1 MKSFTTLRRLFRG
14 YSEEKQQMAVGDL
27 IPGEIVRDVTV
38 VATSKFNIVK
48 NRIKAERWV
57 KI

>member
-1 MKSFTTLRRLFRG
+1 M
-14 YSEEKQQMAVGDL
+14 
-27 IPGEIVRDVTV
+27 RDVTV

>member
-1 MKSFTTLRRLFRG
+1 
-14 YSEEKQQMAVGDL
+14 MAVGDL